1 MKTAAISHT
10 FKTSMKRLH
19 ALSVRSRRQCPTC
32 VFDMVLT
39 RRTASISRSERLL
52 TTLSDTSSSA
62 ELSPSPNSNN
72 CNNKHG
78 HEHTNFYGT
87 RVFVE
92 ASSALSSQH
101 SSILSSHP
109 LKSLIKT
116 AISRSALFTPTTT
129 DQHPD
134 TTSIMSSS
142 SVIHKDMSIVFLGTG
157 AGGRP
162 NTHRNP
168 SSLCL
173 RFHGVLILVDVG
185 EGTQKQLALS
195 SCLDSRGYLDIEKIL
210 ITHMHADHV
219 NGLPGLILQIHDA
232 ARNRYEQQRKNTS
245 SSISTS
251 ATNKEHAKSRNDT
264 TETMMM
270 HKLDIYGPPGLYH
283 FLCMNMILTRSFIP
297 YLSITVHELMGGM
310 EERRGMYKYNTN
322 TTRGGEKSNHKKGIH
337 STQTPIKKKSHQS
350 TMVVQPFPSSS
361 NNNHVPMDPSSTT
374 QYHTSTLLS
383 STHSSNDNTA
393 TLFDSFPWKHPNI
406 HQKSISKQEK
416 DSTWI
421 LQQPLDSSQLTPE
434 QAMHYSPTHCV
445 SQSLTLRA
453 AEIFHQRG
461 VQTFGYVL
469 EEKPSLPK
477 IQVDK
482 AMALG
487 ISPGKKYRL
496 LKQGLPVQNNDGVWI
511 HPHQVLIQ
519 DDDES
524 TTTSSSPRK
533 VVVLGD
539 HYQISEEMMKLCQ
552 NAHVLVSEATLMDI
566 SDASVSTVFFVFRL
580 TH

>member
-1 MKTAAISHT
+1 
-10 FKTSMKRLH
+10 
-19 ALSVRSRRQCPTC
+19 
-32 VFDMVLT
+32 
-39 RRTASISRSERLL
+39 
-52 TTLSDTSSSA
+52 
-62 ELSPSPNSNN
+62 
-72 CNNKHG
+72 
-78 HEHTNFYGT
+78 
-87 RVFVE
+87 
-92 ASSALSSQH
+92 
-101 SSILSSHP
+101 
-109 LKSLIKT
+109 
-116 AISRSALFTPTTT
+116 
-129 DQHPD
+129 
-134 TTSIMSSS
+134 
-142 SVIHKDMSIVFLGTG
+142 
-157 AGGRP
+157 
-162 NTHRNP
+162 
-168 SSLCL
+168 
-173 RFHGVLILVDVG
+173 VDVG

-195 SCLDSRGYLDIEKIL
+195 SCLNSRGYLDIEKIL

-232 ARNRYEQQRKNTS
+232 ARNRWEQQRKNVS

-251 ATNKEHAKSRNDT
+251 TANKEHAKSRNDT

-322 TTRGGEKSNHKKGIH
+322 TTRGRESLNPNKGIH
-337 STQTPIKKKSHQS
+337 STQTLIKKKSHQS

-361 NNNHVPMDPSSTT
+361 NNNKHEPMDPSPTT
-374 QYHTSTLLS
+374 QYHTSTLL
-383 STHSSNDNTA
+383 SSNDNTA

-406 HQKSISKQEK
+406 HQKCISKQEK

-487 ISPGKKYRL
+487 VSPGKKYRV
-496 LKQGLPVQNNDGVWI
+496 LKQGLAVQNNDGIWI

-519 DDDES
+519 DDES
-524 TTTSSSPRK
+524 TTTSSPRK
-533 VVVLGD
+533 VVILGD
-539 HYQISEEMMKLCQ
+539 HYQISEEMMQLCQ
-552 NAHVLVSEATLMDI
+552 NANVLVSEATLMDI
-566 SDASVSTVFFVFRL
+566 SDASVGSFLSLMVNRSFFFL
-580 TH
+580 NPAYTDIWFHYHLMLYIGD